1 MKAIDRLVVFLVS
14 LFVVLIGVVLILAAF
29 EKEIVLTYV
38 ANILDGPSYLGW
50 VMLLVGAL
58 IVIIGVVVMVG
69 IAFRSDKRAQPKA
82 VETNVEGGNVQMS
95 VSAINCIVEQAAR
108 NINGLGEITTEVH
121 NTPNG
126 VEIRAKVTV
135 NSEVNIP
142 EMANNLQTVIKNQLE
157 NMGGLTVASVKVLVV
172 DIASY

>member
-1 MKAIDRLVVFLVS
+1 
-14 LFVVLIGVVLILAAF
+14 
-29 EKEIVLTYV
+29 
-38 ANILDGPSYLGW
+38 
-50 VMLLVGAL
+50 
-58 IVIIGVVVMVG
+58 
-69 IAFRSDKRAQPKA
+69 
-82 VETNVEGGNVQMS
+82 
-95 VSAINCIVEQAAR
+95 
-108 NINGLGEITTEVH
+108 
-121 NTPNG
+121 